1 LWEFFLLLFK
11 IYLFITVFFHQVIM
25 SHRDRTKYGCAS
37 HTFIFCFLTSTTT
50 NPGKWGCKTNDSIA
64 SQVSLTLNTKVSTQ
78 SNIKITNYAFAV
90 RLPQTEERAST
101 GQMHMN
107 GGASKGEGTHS
118 SSTNM
123 AAAPTM
129 AVAAPTTAAPTPM
142 TAAPVPTAAAPTMAA
157 PTPTTAAPAPMVAVA
172 AEWW

>member
-1 LWEFFLLLFK
+1 
-11 IYLFITVFFHQVIM
+11 M
-25 SHRDRTKYGCAS
+25 SHCDGTKYGCAS
-37 HTFIFCFLTSTTT
+37 HTFIFCFPTSTTT

-107 GGASKGEGTHS
+107 GGASEGEGMHS
-118 SSTNM
+118 SGTNM
-123 AAAPTM
+123 AAAPT
-129 AVAAPTTAAPTPM
+129 TAASMPM
-142 TAAPVPTAAAPTMAA
+142 TAAPVPMAAAPTMVA
-157 PTPTTAAPAPMVAVA
+157 PTPTTAAPAPMVAAA
-172 AEWW
+172 AEWG